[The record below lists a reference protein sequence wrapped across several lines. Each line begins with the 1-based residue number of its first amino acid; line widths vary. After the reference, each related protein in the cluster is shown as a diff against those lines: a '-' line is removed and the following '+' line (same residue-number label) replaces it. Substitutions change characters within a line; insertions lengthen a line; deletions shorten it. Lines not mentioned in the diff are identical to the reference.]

1 MPLVRIPPSFA
12 VPQLQL
18 RGSHRAMQSRLTLRF
33 CCMRQSESGNG
44 RGRCR
49 PSASGK
55 PENGAEAVAAD
66 CKGIRS
72 LESGELYRRLLGLIV
87 FLGNMFIPALA
98 HCSAKHELSSPLRQC
113 DVPGTT

>member
-1 MPLVRIPPSFA
+1 MPLVRIPQSFA

-33 CCMRQSESGNG
+33 CCMRRREETEEGERE

-87 FLGNMFIPALA
+87 FLGNMFIQ
-98 HCSAKHELSSPLRQC
+98 ELLI
-113 DVPGTT
+113 VPRNTD